1 MARAGSGGRAGGMR
15 SSGMRSMS
23 RSSGIH
29 RIGSSRPGSS
39 FSSSRPKPSSSSS
52 FNPSSSFSK
61 PKPSYGSSFGVS
73 TPTYRPPVRPAPPP
87 PPPPP
92 PVYRPPVHHTTIV
105 NNYAD
110 AEPVVEA
117 ASPVTQSYR
126 PPVADTSVNK
136 VETVSSAPVFRP
148 EPIGNSFAR
157 SAESLR
163 EEKRQEAFN
172 RRVRWI
178 VGAIAVLLVMAMVA
192 GILGVAASNPVS
204 TVNREKLELG
214 IGFNN
219 NCIIDELNWFD
230 NPANAASRLQNFFE
244 KTGVQPYIVLKDYD
258 ASLTTDAAKQKYAEN
273 WYSENIKN
281 DATFL
286 YMYFAEADVD
296 NEVGA
301 MAYVNGIEIGPV
313 MDAEAVN
320 IFWDYLYSMWYSDMS
335 TDDLFVATF
344 DKTANRIMDKST
356 TGADIGKF
364 AVIFAG
370 IAVVMGLALAIMCV
384 KRKHEREEAEET
396 ARILSTPLSGS
407 SIDDLADKYMTD

>member
-1 MARAGSGGRAGGMR
+1 MARAGSGGRAGGGMR

-23 RSSGIH
+23 RSSGVH
-29 RIGSSRPGSS
+29 RVGSSRPSSS
-39 FSSSRPKPSSSSS
+39 FSSSRPKPSSSSGSS
-52 FNPSSSFSK
+52 FKPSSSYSK
-61 PKPSYGSSFGVS
+61 PKPSYGSSFGAS
-73 TPTYRPPVRPAPPP
+73 TPTYRPPV
-87 PPPPP
+87 
-92 PVYRPPVHHTTIV
+92 YRPPIQHTTIV

-110 AEPVVEA
+110 VEPVVETV
-117 ASPVTQSYR
+117 SSVSR
-126 PPVADTSVNK
+126 PPVADTSANK
-136 VETVSSAPVFRP
+136 VNTVSSAPVFRP
-148 EPIGNSFAR
+148 EPIGSSFAR
-157 SAESLR
+157 NTESLR

-178 VGAIAVLLVMAMVA
+178 VGVIAILLVMAMVA
-192 GILGVAASNPVS
+192 GILGAAAGNPVS

-219 NCIIDELNWFD
+219 NCVIDELNWFD

-258 ASLTTDAAKQKYAEN
+258 ASLTTDAAKQEYAEN

-281 DATFL
+281 EATFL

-301 MAYVNGIEIGPV
+301 MVYVNGMEIGPV

-320 IFWDYLYSMWYSDMS
+320 IFWDYLDSMWYSDMS

-370 IAVVMGLALAIMCV
+370 IAVVMGLALAIMCI

-396 ARILSTPLSGS
+396 ARILNAPLNGS
-407 SIDDLADKYMTD
+407 SIDALADKYTTD